1 MEAFDPR
8 AAGKWHDRFELRQV
22 GSPETVGFLETLVW
36 PLFRDFDRFQHRV
49 LQSQRLRRFLQHE
62 HRLEEGL
69 RGTAVRRAEALREL
83 IERYRGR
90 WVAVDESGDV
100 VADADELGPLLERL
114 AQLGVT
120 ADTVQRVPG
129 IGEPI
134 FVGLS

>member
-1 MEAFDPR
+1 M
-8 AAGKWHDRFELRQV
+8 K
-22 GSPETVGFLETLVW
+22 
-36 PLFRDFDRFQHRV
+36 RD
-49 LQSQRLRRFLQHE
+49 
-62 HRLEEGL
+62 
-69 RGTAVRRAEALREL
+69 L

-100 VADADELGPLLERL
+100 VADADELGPLLEQV
-114 AQLGVT
+114 ADLGVT